1 MTLVNAALMALGTT
15 GAEIYSGTGIP
26 VRPGDSGRL
35 YDMAGSREHY
45 GEGWERLW
53 VLAGFRI
60 RRITLVFPQ
69 ANNSPSLMM
78 TRLSP
83 LHGSVTWS
91 STPPHSKENRS
102 EGHST
107 ANSS

>member
-53 VLAGFRI
+53 VLAGFRARLPASQQFTI
-60 RRITLVFPQ
+60 SHDDSPFPPAWLRDLVQHASSQQRKQKPGPQ
-69 ANNSPSLMM
+69 
-78 TRLSP
+78 
-83 LHGSVTWS
+83 
-91 STPPHSKENRS
+91 HSK
-102 EGHST
+102 
-107 ANSS
+107 